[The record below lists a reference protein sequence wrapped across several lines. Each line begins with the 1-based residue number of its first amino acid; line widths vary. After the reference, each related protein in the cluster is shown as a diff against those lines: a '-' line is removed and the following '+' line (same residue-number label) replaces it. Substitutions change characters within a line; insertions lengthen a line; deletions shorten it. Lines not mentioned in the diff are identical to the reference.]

1 MTAQTD
7 QQAVSARD
15 SAELTPDYNLE
26 IFGESCPYPAV
37 ATLEAMASLNKG
49 EVLEVVTDCGQS
61 INNIPPDAKN
71 HGYTMLSIEQNGP
84 HIRYLIKR

>member
-1 MTAQTD
+1 MTSHESINTH
-7 QQAVSARD
+7 SD
-15 SAELTPDYNLE
+15 SIVPDYNLE

-37 ATLEAMASLNKG
+37 ATLEAMESLKKG
-49 EVLEVVTDCGQS
+49 EILEVVTDCGQS

-84 HIRYLIKR
+84 HIRYLIRR